1 MQIKRIVICRRTDIS
16 TVIGCFTLGASVSYG
31 DGVVVVVSGVLR
43 VEGDARAAEVLFVG
57 YGLAGAE
64 EDGCD

>member
-1 MQIKRIVICRRTDIS
+1 M
-16 TVIGCFTLGASVSYG
+16 IGCFTLGASVIQG

>member
-1 MQIKRIVICRRTDIS
+1 MQIERIVVCRSTDIS
-16 TVIGCFTLGASVSYG
+16 TMIGCFTLGASVIQG